1 MLRAV
6 PVLSDEYLSFSD
18 RAALCDAL
26 RRERWAPGE
35 AIARQGRTL
44 PGLALVE
51 AGRALAHQRSRGEDV
66 RVLATFS
73 RGAFFGEAALLREVR
88 SAATITARDATATL
102 ALDGETLRRALEGRR
117 GRRGPTLER
126 MRASR
131 LAEMDAA
138 RPGPGPGP
146 GPGGDGSSAD
156 PEGFLRA
163 KGEDGTAAA
172 GEDVGGADGS
182 GAPGTEAD
190 AEAARRRV
198 LGVAPGAFPGASP
211 AERGELVRALAEAM
225 RRWAPFAGPPPEATA
240 GVAAACVAAFR
251 ARPLRRGETW
261 VARGDRARVAAV
273 VAPGGA
279 LRTLAPGGASGGAS
293 GDFAGEHLEVPDE
306 DPDDET
312 LSLEEERANSI
323 GGSRAEKDEDA
334 RAGGPGPAALAGAS
348 SIAAGVLFGGDALL
362 HPDARWAVTVVAAAP
377 TVAWELSA
385 RAFAASG
392 GFRVVEAKRARF
404 APLLDDVAALRR
416 LTPRQRRRAADALV
430 PVAARPGERLAVAGT
445 PAEGVFIV
453 EKGVARE
460 TADDA
465 RGAREEAR
473 MSGSGR
479 NTERR
484 TLNAAAVCDDQ
495 GSEAAA
501 RPSEVRAFYWSAPPR
516 TFRRGEIF
524 GEDAAAAPPGA
535 KTNSR
540 RTVVVAS
547 ARCEG
552 AGSAGGSRG
561 GGRRE
566 GGGLGAR
573 RGGGGRLGD
582 GEVRETH
589 ARRARPA
596 RVPPARALE
605 VRRPGSGARGR
616 RRRGWM
622 RDRS

>member
-35 AIARQGRTL
+35 AIARQGRAL
-44 PGLALVE
+44 PGLRLVE

-88 SAATITARDATATL
+88 SAATVTARDATATL
-102 ALDGETLRRALEGRR
+102 ALDRDILRRALEGRR

-138 RPGPGPGP
+138 RPNGP
-146 GPGGDGSSAD
+146 GSSAD
-156 PEGFLRA
+156 PEEGFFIKA
-163 KGEDGTAAA
+163 EGEDGTAAA

-211 AERGELVRALAEAM
+211 AERAELVRALAEAT
-225 RRWAPFAGPPPEATA
+225 RRWAPFAEATA
-240 GVAAACVAAFR
+240 DVAAACVAAFR

-279 LRTLAPGGASGGAS
+279 LRTLAPGGAS

-377 TVAWELSA
+377 TVVWELSA

-404 APLLDDVAALRR
+404 APLLDDVKALRR

-445 PAEGVFIV
+445 PTEGVFVV

-465 RGAREEAR
+465 RGAREAAR
-473 MSGSGR
+473 TMSGWSGR
-479 NTERR
+479 DTTELRI
-484 TLNAAAVCDDQ
+484 LKAAAAGRDDR
-495 GSEAAA
+495 GAEAAA
-501 RPSEVRAFYWSAPPR
+501 RVSSEARVAFYWSAPPR

-535 KTNSR
+535 KTDSR

-552 AGSAGGSRG
+552 AGSAGASG
-561 GGRRE
+561 GGGGRE
-566 GGGLGAR
+566 GGGGGLGGEEEEDGWATAR
-573 RGGGGRLGD
+573 FAKFAPDALDQLGFLR
-582 GEVRETH
+582 RELS
-589 ARRARPA
+589 R
-596 RVPPARALE
+596 
-605 VRRPGSGARGR
+605 
-616 RRRGWM
+616 
-622 RDRS
+622 